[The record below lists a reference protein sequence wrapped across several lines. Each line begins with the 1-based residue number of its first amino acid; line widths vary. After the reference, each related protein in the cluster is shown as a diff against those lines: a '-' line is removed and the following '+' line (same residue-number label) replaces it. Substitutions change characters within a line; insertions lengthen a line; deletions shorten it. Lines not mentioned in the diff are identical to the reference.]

1 MQCTLGGL
9 NKMASKRRGNGE
21 GGIYQLKDG
30 LWEARLMIGTNVEG
44 KPKFKTFTSK
54 KRNVVASKLADYIAN
69 KKEKE
74 PQRASNQTM
83 AKWLWSWFD
92 SYVDKNVKLSTK
104 ISYETIIKNQL
115 LPYIGQIKLNELKK
129 ADIEDM
135 YNSLLRNG
143 RLNGKGGLSV
153 KTVQNVSL
161 VLHKALDEAMKHEYI
176 IKNPA
181 DIANVPTMRSENSA
195 KKEVEV
201 LTKQEQKALMEVC
214 GDDVYSVAIKTALF
228 TGVRLGELL
237 GLQWHDIDYDTNIIT
252 ISRQVNRLKDYSPKA
267 EAKTRLGIQEDTKTR
282 SSNRPISL
290 PKQLMELLK
299 EHKEKQASEKQ
310 KWGKAYK
317 DLDMIFAREDGHYID
332 PATFRDHYQK
342 RLKEAGLGHH
352 TIHALRHT
360 FATRALET
368 GIPIKVV
375 SQILGHASVQITM
388 DTYSHVLPDLQ
399 SDSMNKIAEYMEM

>member
-1 MQCTLGGL
+1 
-9 NKMASKRRGNGE
+9 MASKRRGNGE

-30 LWEARLMIGTNVEG
+30 WWEARVMIGTNVEG
-44 KPKFKTFTSK
+44 KPKFKTFASK

-135 YNSLLRNG
+135 YNSLLTNG

-181 DIANVPTMRSENSA
+181 DIADVPTMRSENSA

-214 GDDVYSVAIKTALF
+214 GDDVYSVAIKTALY

-237 GLQWHDIDYDTNIIT
+237 GLQWRDIDYDNNTIT
-252 ISRQVNRLKDYSPKA
+252 ICRQVNRLKDYSPKA
-267 EAKTRLGIQEDTKTR
+267 KAKTRLGIQEDTKTR

-299 EHKEKQASEKQ
+299 EHKEKQASEKRN
-310 KWGKAYK
+310 WGKAYK

-342 RLKEAGLGHH
+342 RLKEAGLEHH

-360 FATRALET
+360 FATRALEA

-388 DTYSHVLPDLQ
+388 DTYSHVLPELQ
-399 SDSMNKIAEYMEM
+399 SYSMNKIAEYMET